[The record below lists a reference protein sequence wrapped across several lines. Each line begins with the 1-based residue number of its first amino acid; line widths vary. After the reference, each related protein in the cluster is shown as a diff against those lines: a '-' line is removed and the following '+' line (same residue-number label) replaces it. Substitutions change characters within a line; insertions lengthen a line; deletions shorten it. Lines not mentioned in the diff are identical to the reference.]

1 MVSEGGGKFACQM
14 SMYERR
20 GLSTNNA
27 WLNVCHVDYTELMPS
42 IKWDD

>member
-1 MVSEGGGKFACQM
+1 MVSEGGRKFACQM

-27 WLNVCHVDYTELMPS
+27 WLNVLPGRVYRVNAKYQMG
-42 IKWDD
+42 